1 MDMLTLDL
9 TDIPGAT
16 AGDPVILWGDGPTVE
31 EIAGAARTIPWTL
44 MTGINRR
51 VAVRVEGGTT
61 SEGVMGTRFS

>member
-9 TDIPGAT
+9 TDIPGAR

-51 VAVRVEGGTT
+51 VAVRVESGTT
-61 SEGVMGTRFS
+61 QG